1 MDLVTALCMAV
12 ASLGV
17 SKSEQRTACRYM
29 PYIVQQSAKQ
39 NIDPS
44 LIVSMMFVESSF
56 QKKVVSRAN
65 ACGLM
70 QLIPK
75 WNPVKIRG
83 KKKFY
88 TCKELFQP
96 RLNIRLGIKALKKW
110 IRITRAESAPDAPEG
125 DALYRSVCAY
135 NAGNVCR
142 SRKRIKDPTKTR
154 YVKKVLS
161 SQKKL
166 HNAMRHKPF
175 GRSELIHCTVE
186 VCPGKECPC
195 NVGNH
200 NVLYLSGE

>member
-1 MDLVTALCMAV
+1 MAV

-17 SKSEQRTACRYM
+17 SKSEHRTACRHM
-29 PYIVQQSAKQ
+29 PYIVEQSAKQ

-56 QKKVVSRAN
+56 QKKVVSHAN

-75 WNPVKIRG
+75 WNYVKIRG

-88 TCKELFQP
+88 TCEQLFEP
-96 RLNIRLGIKALKKW
+96 RLNIRLGVKALKKW
-110 IRITRAESAPDAPEG
+110 IRITEAESLPGVPEG

-142 SRKRIKDPTKTR
+142 SRKRIKDPAKTR
-154 YVKKVLS
+154 YVKSVRKA
-161 SQKKL
+161 QRKI
-166 HNAMRHKPF
+166 HDAMGYKPF
-175 GRSELIHCTVE
+175 GRDELIHCTVE

-195 NVGNH
+195 SVGNN
-200 NVLYLSGE
+200 NVLYLNGE